1 MIIPFVLVSI
11 LFLLGMWFI
20 LTSSSNQNRGE
31 EKIVSID
38 DTGDLSPVSEPFF
51 KLVAENQLNQII
63 NLLGTILACLKFI
76 VFVIVCWIIAKIAL
90 FAMYGTAAVKVID
103 GIIQFVK

>member
-20 LTSSSNQNRGE
+20 LTSSSNQNND

-38 DTGDLSPVSEPFF
+38 DTGDLSPVPESFS
-51 KLVAENQLNQII
+51 KLVTENQLNQII
-63 NLLGTILACLKFI
+63 NLLGAISACLKFI

-90 FAMYGTAAVKVID
+90 FVMYGTAILEIFD
-103 GIIQFVK
+103 SITQFMK

>member
-1 MIIPFVLVSI
+1 MSMAIIVSV

-20 LTSSSNQNRGE
+20 LTSSSDRNRNE

-51 KLVAENQLNQII
+51 KSVTEAQLNQII
-63 NLLGTILACLKFI
+63 NLLGTIAACLKFM
-76 VFVIVCWIIAKIAL
+76 VFVIICWIIAKIAL
-90 FAMYGTAAVKVID
+90 FVMYGTAVVKVID
-103 GIIQFVK
+103 GITQFMK